1 MTLSRFSDGTALLAA
16 WMARALSGT
25 SAFKASA
32 VARNRKIP
40 KGETPYLATMTRS
53 LRKALFSAWFPADR
67 ATGTKGAF
75 NA

>member
-1 MTLSRFSDGTALLAA
+1 MTFSRFSGDMALLAA
-16 WMARALSGT
+16 WMARAISGV

-40 KGETPYLATMTRS
+40 KGGTPYRATMIRA
-53 LRKALFSAWFPADR
+53 LRKALFSAWFLSDR
-67 ATGTKGAF
+67 AIGTKGAF